1 MSYHNSVS
9 SLGGA
14 LNSLFKHLL
23 SEIHTLSL
31 NSSVGISFF
40 QMKSLK

>member
-31 NSSVGISFF
+31 NTVLWAFPFSRWNH
-40 QMKSLK
+40 